1 MSLDTVLINVL
12 PIVLKECNDRIATR
26 PPRLDGGDNDGGDND
41 GGDNDGG
48 NDNDDNEGEDGGVT
62 NRWMWHSGAVAES
75 SHSSSAMYCPP
86 SNAES

>member
-12 PIVLKECNDRIATR
+12 PIVLKECNDCIATR
-26 PPRLDGGDNDGGDND
+26 PLRLDGGDNDGGDND

-48 NDNDDNEGEDGGVT
+48 NDNDDNEGEDGGGT
-62 NRWMWHSGAVAES
+62 NRWMWHSGAVAKS